1 MSNIPCTI
9 TLKSLDWEQLPPN
22 MLYVVCREIF
32 RYVIKTFSYLYTCIY
47 ILLYRFGVK
56 KIHLNNSQVYLYLTY
71 TPKGET
77 MKKKLGNLPIQYVRL
92 TSETAEDVE
101 LFGLAVKRFK
111 FNIKTDE
118 EELEMLAGEEAVT
131 KKSLPGIEMLPPQS
145 SSSSTSKKRL
155 SLKKAPDEGKK
166 IKILENILIEDND
179 DDDACDSNLFCSQ
192 KYNF

>member
-32 RYVIKTFSYLYTCIY
+32 R
-47 ILLYRFGVK
+47 FGVK
-56 KIHLNNSQVYLYLTY
+56 KIHLNNSQVYLYLTYTPKGLTY

-101 LFGLAVKRFK
+101 FNLFGLAVKRFK